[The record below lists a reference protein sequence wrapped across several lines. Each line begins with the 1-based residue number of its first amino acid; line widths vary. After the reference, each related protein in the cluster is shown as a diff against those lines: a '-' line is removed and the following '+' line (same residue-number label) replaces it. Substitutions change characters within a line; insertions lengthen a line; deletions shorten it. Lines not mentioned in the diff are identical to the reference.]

1 MIIGFD
7 AKRAFRNNTGLGN
20 YSRMLIC
27 SLASAHQDVQVIL
40 YAPQMSGYYKSFFSS
55 YANISTRQP
64 RGWRS
69 LLPSL
74 WRGFGI
80 SRHLQGDRVNIY
92 HGLSHEL
99 PHLIPSR
106 IRRVV
111 TIHDL
116 VAWRYPQYFNVIDAF
131 IHRVK
136 MRHSCHSADIVVAIS
151 EQTKNDIIHYLHIPE
166 SKIRVL
172 YQSCDEIFWQPVTEE
187 DIASVRQS
195 YHLPDRYIIS
205 VGTVEERKNQL
216 AIIEALSRLPEWVHL
231 VLVGRSRGRYGRLVR
246 RSIEEKGLSQRVHWL
261 TDARFSD
268 FPALYAA
275 SSAAAYMSFFEGFG
289 IPILEAMCSGTVV
302 LTSNCSSMPEVGGDA
317 VLYADPRRSDEI
329 AAQLLRLLTDD
340 VLRADLLS
348 RSRQRI
354 QRFTAEKIG
363 DDFYRLYVELYKG
376 GV

>member
-216 AIIEALSRLPEWVHL
+216 ALIEALSRLPEWVHL

-275 SSAAAYMSFFEGFG
+275 SSAAAYMSLFEGFG